1 MAQECLRLS
10 WRFTGIID
18 FKGKSY
24 LFGLNYY
31 LNWAETPIHH
41 DAAPLPWPISPTVPT
56 APSRHCHSGTLR
68 ECSKWEPLSS
78 YLRVEGETI
87 AWESRLKRDRDM
99 PFDWAPGARTAKDP
113 QTGMYIMPV
122 AVRAHVH
129 VAGVDFGR
137 KGPKTFKVSVAG
149 AAPGRMI
156 EVRSAHNRRHI
167 DRDCRGAHNRAAS
180 TCRTVTVPSASV
192 TAMQDVYL
200 VLSAHGHQSASTTGS
215 SNRPVCH
222 LPNAGLERVRMSIST
237 VAAWFAILPSS
248 CTYTMRLPQ
257 PSSSDVRRL
266 QHICAVDTSAV

>member
-200 VLSAHGHQSASTTGS
+200 VLSAHGHQSASMPVWNVCGCQYRQSRPGS
-215 SNRPVCH
+215 QFCPLVVLTQCDYRNRHRAMC
-222 LPNAGLERVRMSIST
+222 ADFSTYARSIRVLCSRRRPDL
-237 VAAWFAILPSS
+237 A
-248 CTYTMRLPQ
+248 YRL
-257 PSSSDVRRL
+257 
-266 QHICAVDTSAV
+266 